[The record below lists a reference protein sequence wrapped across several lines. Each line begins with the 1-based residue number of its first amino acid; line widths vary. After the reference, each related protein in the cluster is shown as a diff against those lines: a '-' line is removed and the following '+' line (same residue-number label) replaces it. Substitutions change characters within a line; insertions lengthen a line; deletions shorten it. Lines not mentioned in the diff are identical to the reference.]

1 MLLRTSVFAIF
12 ALVGLLGVAI
22 GPAHA
27 QCTGGCA
34 TEWSGGNLITLG
46 GQPGSEFSQAYGIG
60 DAGQAVGSSLLSAV
74 GGGAAAA

>member
-34 TEWSGGNLITLG
+34 TN
-46 GQPGSEFSQAYGIG
+46 
-60 DAGQAVGSSLLSAV
+60 
-74 GGGAAAA
+74 GAAATSSPWEVSRGPSLAKPTASTTPGRRWDPVSCPL